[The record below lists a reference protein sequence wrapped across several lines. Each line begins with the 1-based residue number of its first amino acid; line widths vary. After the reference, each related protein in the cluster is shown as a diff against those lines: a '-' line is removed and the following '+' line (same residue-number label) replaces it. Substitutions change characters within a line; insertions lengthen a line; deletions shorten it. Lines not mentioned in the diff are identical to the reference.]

1 MRVLDDLSCHAKRNC
16 PHSILMGEHM
26 ASEEAIEE
34 KTTVPAEPI
43 VSGGTAEFTDMRY
56 LVSHLL
62 RRAHFFA
69 EARFAETMS
78 RDGLT
83 SRQLALMVAV
93 DQNPG
98 ASQNAVGDIIALD
111 RNSVSELVGRMIK
124 KGLLERQTSQK
135 DKRSFVLKLT
145 DKGRETVAEA
155 ALKNPDYQSELTANL
170 SQAET
175 QQLIEY
181 LRRMVSL

>member
-1 MRVLDDLSCHAKRNC
+1 MDRHV
-16 PHSILMGEHM
+16 
-26 ASEEAIEE
+26 ASENN
-34 KTTVPAEPI
+34 TSDPAEPI
-43 VSGGTAEFTDMRY
+43 VSGDTAEFTDMRFM
-56 LVSHLL
+56 VSHLL

-69 EARFAETMS
+69 EARFAKSMS

-98 ASQNAVGDIIALD
+98 ASQNAIGEIIALD
-111 RNSVSELVGRMIK
+111 RNSVSELVVRMVRK
-124 KGLLERQTSQK
+124 RLLRRETSQK

-145 DKGRETVAEA
+145 KKGREIVAGA
-155 ALKNPDYQSELTANL
+155 ALKNPGYQADLTANL
-170 SQAET
+170 SDAET
-175 QQLIEY
+175 RQLIEY

>member
-1 MRVLDDLSCHAKRNC
+1 
-16 PHSILMGEHM
+16 M
-26 ASEEAIEE
+26 AD
-34 KTTVPAEPI
+34 KNDKPNPAEPV
-43 VSGGTAEFTDMRY
+43 VSGGTAEFTDMRFM
-56 LVSHLL
+56 LSHLL

-69 EARFAETMS
+69 EARFAKSMS

-98 ASQNAVGDIIALD
+98 ASQNAIGDIIALD
-111 RNSVSELVGRMIK
+111 RNSVSELVVRMVK
-124 KGLLERQTSQK
+124 KRLLKRETSQK

-145 DKGRETVAEA
+145 DKGREIVADA
-155 ALKNPDYQSELTANL
+155 ALKNPGYQADLTANL
-170 SQAET
+170 SGAET
-175 QQLIEY
+175 RQLIEY

>member
-1 MRVLDDLSCHAKRNC
+1 MTGKNNTSN
-16 PHSILMGEHM
+16 
-26 ASEEAIEE
+26 
-34 KTTVPAEPI
+34 PAEPV
-43 VSGGTAEFTDMRY
+43 VSGDTAEFTDMTFM
-56 LVSHLL
+56 VSHLL

-69 EARFAETMS
+69 EARFAKTMS

-98 ASQNAVGDIIALD
+98 ASQNAIGDIIALD
-111 RNSVSELVGRMIK
+111 RNSVSELVLRMVK
-124 KGLLERQTSQK
+124 KRLLKRETSQK

-145 DKGRETVAEA
+145 EKGREIVADA
-155 ALKNPDYQSELTANL
+155 ALNNPDYQADLTANL
-170 SQAET
+170 SDEET
-175 QQLIEY
+175 RQLIEY

>member
-1 MRVLDDLSCHAKRNC
+1 MDRQVADKNDKPN
-16 PHSILMGEHM
+16 
-26 ASEEAIEE
+26 
-34 KTTVPAEPI
+34 PAEPV
-43 VSGGTAEFTDMRY
+43 VSGGTAEFTDMRFM
-56 LVSHLL
+56 LSHLL

-69 EARFAETMS
+69 EARFAKSMS

-98 ASQNAVGDIIALD
+98 ASQNAIGDIIALD
-111 RNSVSELVGRMIK
+111 RNSVSELVVRMVK
-124 KGLLERQTSQK
+124 KRLLKRETSQK

-145 DKGRETVAEA
+145 DKGREIVADA
-155 ALKNPDYQSELTANL
+155 ALKNPGYQADLTANL
-170 SQAET
+170 SGAET
-175 QQLIEY
+175 RQLIEY